1 MKYCFSIVLLLSA
14 LHSYADNNE
23 TTPIDSV
30 AFSRKLDEVVV
41 VAEKREVNSLNL
53 PGAVSVVKESDI
65 PLEGNIDIR
74 NLSGLI
80 PNFYMLDY
88 GMKLSSP
95 VFIRGIGTK
104 SGTPAVGLYVDGVA
118 IFDKNAYVFDLSDI
132 KQIEVLR
139 GPQGTLQGRN
149 TLGGMINILT
159 NPPSSKF
166 SVWAKAGYGN
176 YNTQDYHALVNIPF
190 TRNFFNKF
198 AFAYHKSDGFFTNKY
213 NNTPVDK
220 AKNYNVKYQGRWT
233 PGTDWDIKFGAN
245 YDRTDDG
252 GYAYHIL
259 DSLKKDHYGV
269 SYDTTSSYKRDL
281 ITSYLNLKKEFEMA
295 SVNWVTSYS
304 YCKDHQKVD
313 QDFSDIKLYF
323 NEKPSSQNLVTQE
336 INVQSRQTKHLDWI
350 VGTFGFFK
358 ELTNDVTTNYLE
370 FKQFIPPFK
379 NSLRDVSHNNT
390 VNKGIA
396 GYGQLTVKEWLPG
409 LFITGGIRYDYERA
423 DLKYQEIKSFV
434 KGPNAI
440 GTPVDTDKVFKE
452 WLPKF
457 SILQRWNNQ
466 SSTYVTASK
475 GYKAGGFNIVADEE
489 NNNKLDYD
497 NEYTWNYEIGYKY
510 FSRNRKLRLNAAV
523 FYIDWKDQQVFE
535 MQTNA
540 AVIKNAGDAFSTGAE
555 VDLQWQFLQDFTYNL
570 ALGYTHAEYT
580 DYKTKKTDKGQ
591 PVIIDYRGNNLP
603 MVPEYTFN
611 TGVRYSRNINASF
624 VRNITVATDV
634 TGFGEQ
640 YFDETNTDDLAE
652 NAYFLWNAS
661 CIVTFNHLS
670 LELWAKNMLDK
681 HYFAYKFASPMG
693 MNCAQSGTPAT
704 FGASLSVNF

>member
-1 MKYCFSIVLLLSA
+1 MKYFISIILLLSV
-14 LHSYADNNE
+14 HYCYADNKE
-23 TTPIDSV
+23 AIPGDSV
-30 AFSRKLDEVVV
+30 AFSRKLDEVIV
-41 VAEKREVNSLNL
+41 VAEKREINPLNL
-53 PGAVSVVKESDI
+53 PAAVSVIKESDI
-65 PLEGNIDIR
+65 PVEGNIDIR

-159 NPPSSKF
+159 NPPASKF
-166 SVWAKAGYGN
+166 GVWAKVGYGS
-176 YNTQDYHALVNIPF
+176 YNTQDYHALINIPF
-190 TRNFFNKF
+190 TSVFSNKF
-198 AFAYHKSDGFFTNKY
+198 GFAYHKSDGFFTNKF
-213 NNTPVDK
+213 NNKPVDK
-220 AKNYNVKYQGRWT
+220 SKNYNIKYQGRWT
-233 PGTDWDIKFGAN
+233 PGTDWDVKFGVN

-252 GYAYHIL
+252 GYAYHSL
-259 DSLKKDHYGV
+259 DSLRKDPYTV

-281 ITSYLNLKKEFEMA
+281 ISSYLNIKKDFEMA

-304 YCKDHQKVD
+304 YAKDHQKVD

-336 INVQSRQTKHLDWI
+336 INVQSRKTRHLDWI

-370 FKQFIPPFK
+370 FKQFIPPFR
-379 NSLRDVSHNNT
+379 NNLRDVSHNNT
-390 VNKGIA
+390 INKGIA
-396 GYGQLTVKEWLPG
+396 GYGQLTVKDLLPG

-423 DLKYQEIKSFV
+423 DLNYQEIKSFV
-434 KGPNAI
+434 KGPDAI

-457 SILQRWNNQ
+457 SILQRWNDQ
-466 SSTYVTASK
+466 SSTYITASK

-489 NNNKLDYD
+489 NDNRLDYD
-497 NEYTWNYEIGYKY
+497 NEYTWNYELGYKY
-510 FSRNRKLRLNAAV
+510 FSRNRKLRFNACV
-523 FYIDWKDQQVFE
+523 FYIDWKDQQIFE

-555 VDLQWQFLQDFTYNL
+555 VDLQWQFLRDFTYNL

-580 DYKTKKTDKGQ
+580 DYKTKGTSNGQ
-591 PVIIDYRGNNLP
+591 PIVIDNRGNRLA

-611 TGVRYSRNINASF
+611 TGVRYSRNIQKSF

-634 TGFGEQ
+634 AGFGKQ
-640 YFDETNTDDLAE
+640 YFDEKNLDDLAE

-661 CIVTFNHLS
+661 CVVTFNHLS
-670 LELWAKNMLDK
+670 LELWAKNILDK

-704 FGASLSVNF
+704 LGASLSVNF